1 MTADLAA
8 SGSKVV
14 VLSFGPDTA
23 TYNIRPT
30 DHDFEPIKQEFCHTL
45 PVSHRVAAHALI

>member
-1 MTADLAA
+1 MTTDLAA

-30 DHDFEPIKQEFCHTL
+30 DRDFEPIKKEAMNHLDKIFGDEQKEKE
-45 PVSHRVAAHALI
+45 